1 MKHFIWMLCGIF
13 ISGLLLGT
21 LSACG
26 APSTQTGP
34 EAAFET
40 AQTSRKVPEA
50 EEPAGPATAPDGDTA
65 RRAAYG
71 KALWDAYLQG
81 VLPGGEALDW
91 LNVESAAMA
100 DGPEYLRWRDAY
112 VGGAEEIEPAFQPLT
127 EENIAALGCPKPEY
141 PGTSG

>member
-26 APSTQTGP
+26 APSTQIG
-34 EAAFET
+34 
-40 AQTSRKVPEA
+40 PEA

-71 KALWDAYLQG
+71 KVLWDAYLQG